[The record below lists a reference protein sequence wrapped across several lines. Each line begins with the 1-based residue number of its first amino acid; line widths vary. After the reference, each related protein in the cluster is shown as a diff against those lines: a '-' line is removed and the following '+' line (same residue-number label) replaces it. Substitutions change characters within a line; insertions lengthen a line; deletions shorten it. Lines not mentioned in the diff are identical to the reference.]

1 MSYAYSLDAGYV
13 EPSLKSGVAVN
24 TMVGTT
30 IPGGENQSQT
40 GQKPNQIT
48 REVIAPPGKLGIVI
62 DTTIQGP
69 VVHKVNKNSPLQG
82 ILFPGDIITA
92 IDATD
97 TRSMTASAITAL
109 MVQTANQQRRLT
121 VVTDE
126 SQ

>member
-1 MSYAYSLDAGYV
+1 V
-13 EPSLKSGVAVN
+13 
-24 TMVGTT
+24 
-30 IPGGENQSQT
+30 GGELQGQAGQT
-40 GQKPNQIT
+40 PNQIK